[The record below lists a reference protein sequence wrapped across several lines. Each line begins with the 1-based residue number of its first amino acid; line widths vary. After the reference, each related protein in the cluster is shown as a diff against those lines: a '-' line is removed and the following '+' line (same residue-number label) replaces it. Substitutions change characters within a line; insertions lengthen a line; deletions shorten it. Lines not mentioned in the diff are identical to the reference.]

1 MTWNSAELQLE
12 IQASDTDND
21 ANNNDKYNDNLPHY
35 NEVDDDY
42 TRSCFDRYD
51 NDDTTGLHGCKD
63 VLQVS
68 DLLDCESASTPQSSS
83 NELCGTA
90 PLAPEQ
96 VPL

>member
-1 MTWNSAELQLE
+1 MKLMTIIREAVL
-12 IQASDTDND
+12 TGM
-21 ANNNDKYNDNLPHY
+21 
-35 NEVDDDY
+35 
-42 TRSCFDRYD
+42 
-51 NDDTTGLHGCKD
+51 TGLHGCKD

-83 NELCGTA
+83 NELGGTA